1 MARTK
6 AVFLCDDAA
15 SLDAVFDA
23 PRRGRLAQLTELHPS
38 VVTSATFDSEA
49 PSLRDVQVVLSTW
62 GLPALDARQLD
73 GLPALRALFYAA
85 GSVRGFA
92 RPLLERG
99 VRVFSAWAANA
110 VPVAEFAFSQIVLA
124 CKGWFRNTREVRERA
139 AAGCGATRA
148 YSGAGAYGE
157 TVALLGCGAIARRLI
172 ARLAT
177 VDLDV
182 VVYDPYLTPRA
193 AAALGVTSVSLA
205 DAFARGYVVS
215 NHVPN
220 LPETVGLLNASL
232 FRSMRRDATFINTGR
247 GATVVE
253 ADLIAALRERPD
265 ITALLDVTWPE
276 PPAAGSPL
284 YSLPN
289 AWLSSHIAG
298 SKGDEVKRMADFMI
312 EELVRWDSGRPAEHE
327 VTLAML
333 DRLA

>member
-1 MARTK
+1 MAKPR

-15 SLDAVFDA
+15 SLESVFDHA
-23 PRRGRLAQLTELHPS
+23 RRERVAQLTDLYPG

-49 PSLRDVQVVLSTW
+49 PALRDVEVVLSTW
-62 GLPALDARQLD
+62 GMPALDARQLNR
-73 GLPALRALFYAA
+73 LPTLRAVFYAA
-85 GSVRGFA
+85 GSVRAFA

-99 VRVFSAWAANA
+99 VRVFSAWTANA

-124 CKGWFRNTREVRERA
+124 CKGWFRNARDVRERA
-139 AAGCGATRA
+139 GAGGVRPFN
-148 YSGAGAYGE
+148 GAGAYGE
-157 TVALLGCGAIARRLI
+157 TVALLGAGAIARRLV

-182 VVYDPYLTPRA
+182 IVYDPYLDA
-193 AAALGVTSVSLA
+193 SSAAALGVRKVSLA
-205 DAFARGYVVS
+205 EAFALGYVVS

-220 LPETVGLLNASL
+220 LPETVGLLDGAL

-253 ADLIAALRERPD
+253 TDLIGALRERPD

-276 PPAAGSPL
+276 PPAAGSPF

-289 AWLSSHIAG
+289 VWLSSHIAG
-298 SKGDEVKRMADFMI
+298 SQGDEVRRMADFMI
-312 EELVRWDSGRPAEHE
+312 EELVRWDAGQPPGHE
-327 VTLAML
+327 VTLAAL